1 VRDVL
6 TLFAHVLVIV
16 ICGFGLCYTVRGAGA
31 IELQLSEYQLDLL
44 KYEITRRI
52 NGLIGCRSIRRSA
65 DDVRGKRQLNR
76 VGVASR

>member
-1 VRDVL
+1 
-6 TLFAHVLVIV
+6 
-16 ICGFGLCYTVRGAGA
+16 
-31 IELQLSEYQLDLL
+31 L

-52 NGLIGCRSIRRSA
+52 NGLIGFRSIRRSA